1 MESSVRINQGDAAFL
16 KASSNIAMVIL
27 DKMSEV
33 INSSKKENDELDN
46 ELISTMYLMYHNIG
60 VSHLQDVQ
68 KAINL
73 GLTYKDYAEME
84 NLEDISDFLA
94 EK

>member
-1 MESSVRINQGDAAFL
+1 MELSVRIKQGDAIFHI
-16 KASSNIAMVIL
+16 ASSNIAMVIL
-27 DKMSEV
+27 EKMSEV

-68 KAINL
+68 KAIIL
-73 GLTYKDYAEME
+73 GLTYKEYAEME